1 MIYLALKNF
10 AENFNIP
17 VIILDSLWALI
28 MFAFLA
34 CFMILVVLFLVLF
47 ERRLLAA
54 FTVRKGPNRVGVQG
68 IFQTIA
74 DAIKLLVKED
84 IIAHNANK
92 ILFTLAPILFF
103 MPVMIL
109 FGLMPYSNYLYAIT
123 LLKRVGCIFL
133 FYCSVG

>member
-109 FGLMPYSNYLYAIT
+109 FGLMPYSIANVL
-123 LLKRVGCIFL
+123 
-133 FYCSVG
+133 S